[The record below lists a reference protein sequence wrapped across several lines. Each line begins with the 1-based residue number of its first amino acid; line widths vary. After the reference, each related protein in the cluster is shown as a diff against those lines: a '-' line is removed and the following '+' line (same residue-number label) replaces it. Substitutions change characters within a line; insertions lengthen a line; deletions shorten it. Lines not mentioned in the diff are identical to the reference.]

1 MAINQEAVSDAARAL
16 AFADDLR
23 ATYAQIK
30 TMQAKINRYAAGVA
44 AIQAGTVD
52 ARELRF
58 VQLVS
63 ILVTAEDIT
72 RIGALLP
79 MINDWC
85 EILEA
90 NYQDLIS

>member
-1 MAINQEAVSDAARAL
+1 MAVDQIAVQDAAMAL
-16 AFADDLR
+16 SFPDDLR
-23 ATYAQIK
+23 SAYYQMLA
-30 TMQAKINRYAAGVA
+30 MQTKINRYAAGVA

-52 ARELRF
+52 ARELQF

-63 ILVTAEDIT
+63 ILVSAEDIA

-85 EILEA
+85 EIVGA
-90 NYQDLIS
+90 NYQDLI

>member
-1 MAINQEAVSDAARAL
+1 M
-16 AFADDLR
+16 
-23 ATYAQIK
+23 
-30 TMQAKINRYAAGVA
+30 A

-63 ILVTAEDIT
+63 ILIAAEDIA

-90 NYQDLIS
+90 NYQDLI

>member
-1 MAINQEAVSDAARAL
+1 MAINQDAVSDAARAV
-16 AFADDLR
+16 AFTDDLR
-23 ATYAQIK
+23 AAYAQIK
-30 TMQAKINRYAAGVA
+30 IMQAKINRYAAGVS

-52 ARELRF
+52 PRELRF

-63 ILVTAEDIT
+63 ILIAAEDIA

-85 EILEA
+85 EALET
-90 NYQDLIS
+90 NYQDLI

>member
-1 MAINQEAVSDAARAL
+1 MAIDQFATQDAAMAL
-16 AFADDLR
+16 SFADDLR
-23 ATYAQIK
+23 SAYYQQHG
-30 TMQAKINRYAAGVA
+30 MQTKINCYTAGLA
-44 AIQAGTVD
+44 AIQAGTVT

-63 ILVTAEDIT
+63 ILVSAEDIA

-90 NYQDLIS
+90 NYQDFIQ

>member
-1 MAINQEAVSDAARAL
+1 MAVDQIAVQDAAMAL
-16 AFADDLR
+16 SFPDDLR
-23 ATYAQIK
+23 AAYAQIK
-30 TMQAKINRYAAGVA
+30 IMQTKINRYAAGVA

-63 ILVTAEDIT
+63 ILIAAEDIA

-79 MINDWC
+79 MMNDWC

-90 NYQDLIS
+90 NYQDLI